1 MKTFKQFQEGL
12 VGSALKALGK
22 TKLIDIAKV
31 GAGAFAVKKGAEYL
45 GKKKGESE
53 IKKVQPKSKSGYK
66 KYENPSDGSI
76 PGRYKDESL
85 KDYNIRRN
93 KGLQDAINKS

>member
-12 VGSALKALGK
+12 VGSVLKTIGK

-53 IKKVQPKSKSGYK
+53 IKKPEPKKSDPIKDLIPNIK
-66 KYENPSDGSI
+66 K
-76 PGRYKDESL
+76 
-85 KDYNIRRN
+85 RN
-93 KGLQDAINKS
+93 KALELSLIHI

>member
-12 VGSALKALGK
+12 VGSVLKTIGK

-53 IKKVQPKSKSGYK
+53 IKKPEPKKSDPIK
-66 KYENPSDGSI
+66 DLI
-76 PGRYKDESL
+76 PNILSL
-85 KDYNIRRN
+85 IHISEPTRP
-93 KGLQDAINKS
+93 